1 MVLDLESLE
10 SQARE
15 LFKNAAEVVSRYA
28 EVGPGDF
35 ILVAIG
41 SLENPPAKG

>member
-1 MVLDLESLE
+1 MVLDPE

-28 EVGPGDF
+28 EVD
-35 ILVAIG
+35 LAISSCG
-41 SLENPPAKG
+41 YWIIRKPPAKG

>member
-1 MVLDLESLE
+1 MVLDLE

-28 EVGPGDF
+28 EVGGPGDF
-35 ILVAIG
+35 ILW
-41 SLENPPAKG
+41 LLDH